1 MRDRTLVNEIG
12 VLASGRYGRM
22 VIEIVG
28 SLAGSNNVGVFQIR
42 RDEFLHP
49 SEQGQ
54 DLLPG
59 LIACEFRATG
69 EPLGCS
75 VEMGNVRSDGTV
87 INALSPVVDS
97 LPLVPGLD
105 FDLMVSRGNVFLDNR
120 VSLDLSDPALYVRYD
135 VGLEDVSTVSRG
147 RLTDMTLPCRDTRVG
162 RGERVEVVQ
171 VKVRPGDALVDLFR

>member
-1 MRDRTLVNEIG
+1 
-12 VLASGRYGRM
+12 
-22 VIEIVG
+22 
-28 SLAGSNNVGVFQIR
+28 
-42 RDEFLHP
+42 
-49 SEQGQ
+49 
-54 DLLPG
+54 
-59 LIACEFRATG
+59 
-69 EPLGCS
+69 
-75 VEMGNVRSDGTV
+75 MGNVRSDGTV

-147 RLTDMTLPCRDTRVG
+147 RLTDMTLPCRDTRVR